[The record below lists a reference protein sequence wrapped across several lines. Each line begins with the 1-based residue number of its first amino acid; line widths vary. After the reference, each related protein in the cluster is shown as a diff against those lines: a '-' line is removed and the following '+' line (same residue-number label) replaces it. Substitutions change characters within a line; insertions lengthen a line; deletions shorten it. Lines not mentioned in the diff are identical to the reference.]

1 MKPVK
6 NRIFCDDCGH
16 TKIFFESYRKAMR
29 YLALNADEV
38 ERETGKRS
46 VRAYYCRKCYGWHVT
61 SRPHSFS
68 RRALQR
74 RFGSDEGGRMY
85 DTVRQAI
92 GSGTSIIRGLGR
104 KVKDLKHT
112 LRYEFINVDKC
123 LTMIQSLIDL
133 FEIIIKASLEKKE
146 NVDKLFKKFSSLC
159 NIFIQKKQLVTIA

>member
-1 MKPVK
+1 
-6 NRIFCDDCGH
+6 
-16 TKIFFESYRKAMR
+16 
-29 YLALNADEV
+29 
-38 ERETGKRS
+38 
-46 VRAYYCRKCYGWHVT
+46 
-61 SRPHSFS
+61 
-68 RRALQR
+68 
-74 RFGSDEGGRMY
+74 MY